1 MPFRVPSS
9 RIAQASP
16 SISLEK
22 GSYRM
27 RAPPTRA
34 PARPSR
40 LRTSKSQARAD
51 GAREPKSQ
59 SAFIPASYEKRM
71 ALLVVLLACATMAS
85 FGVAYYLWTTRCVCL
100 SFEPHVDACPHP
112 ESTAPRPT
120 SFALLADITI
130 PRTLFSR
137 FALLLYPD
145 QFVAL
150 LVSIAIVIRVSFVLV
165 FVVVVG

>member
-27 RAPPTRA
+27 RAPPTRT

-51 GAREPKSQ
+51 GAREPMAKSQ

-85 FGVAYYLWTTRCVCL
+85 FGVAYYLWTTR
-100 SFEPHVDACPHP
+100 
-112 ESTAPRPT
+112 
-120 SFALLADITI
+120 
-130 PRTLFSR
+130 
-137 FALLLYPD
+137 
-145 QFVAL
+145 
-150 LVSIAIVIRVSFVLV
+150 
-165 FVVVVG
+165 